1 MKYHVP
7 EAIAPASHW
16 DHSSQALTGEALA
29 WSKATSALLASAFTQ
44 VLLLLGRYIAS
55 LVLVGLA
62 VAADLTLNLSL
73 AGPSCR
79 ALLQVMTPSVGYC
92 SGSRR
97 MVSRLMR
104 LEKRGPKL
112 LCCPPRA
119 AALPGSG
126 AGTIGAAAV
135 PSDSARSIRRPL
147 TSNSQEGG
155 PVQSFCASLACLQST
170 QHSCHVA

>member
-1 MKYHVP
+1 MQ
-7 EAIAPASHW
+7 SHLC
-16 DHSSQALTGEALA
+16 A
-29 WSKATSALLASAFTQ
+29 
-44 VLLLLGRYIAS
+44 AS
-55 LVLVGLA
+55 LCIHSGTSLAGEIHRQFGLVGLA
-62 VAADLTLNLSL
+62 GAADLTLNLSL

-97 MVSRLMR
+97 MVSRLTR

-112 LCCPPRA
+112 LGGPPMA

-126 AGTIGAAAV
+126 AGTIGAATV
-135 PSDSARSIRRPL
+135 PSDSVRSIRRPL

-155 PVQSFCASLACLQST
+155 PVHSFCVLMACLCST
-170 QHSCHVA
+170 LHCCHIA